1 MELAKIEKLLEQ
13 YLEAKTT
20 LEEEKI
26 LKDYFLKN
34 DVPPHLNEYKKLFN
48 YFIISSLDAS
58 DKTISLPK
66 NKSIINWLAI
76 AAMAVF
82 FVGIYSVYQNNI
94 NERKQAELAYME
106 TQRALELISFNLNKG
121 NNAIAKLQ
129 TFENTQNKIFK
140 IN

>member
-1 MELAKIEKLLEQ
+1 MELAKIEKLIEK

-34 DVPPHLNEYKKLFN
+34 DVPSHLEEYKVLFN
-48 YFIISSLDAS
+48 YFTNSSLDTS
-58 DKTISLPK
+58 NKTISLP
-66 NKSIINWLAI
+66 NNRSLINWLAI
-76 AAMAVF
+76 AAMAIF
-82 FVGIYSVYQNNI
+82 FVGIFSIYQNNL

-106 TQRALELISFNLNKG
+106 TQKALELISFNLNKG

-140 IN
+140 RN

>member
-1 MELAKIEKLLEQ
+1 MELAKIEKLLEN

-26 LKDYFLKN
+26 LKDYFSQK
-34 DVPPHLNEYKKLFN
+34 DVPPHLNEYKVLFN
-48 YFIISSLDAS
+48 YFSNSSLDTS
-58 DKTISLPK
+58 VKTISLPK
-66 NKSIINWLAI
+66 NRSIINWLAI

-82 FVGIYSVYQNNI
+82 FVSIFSIYQNNI
-94 NERKQAELAYME
+94 NEREQAELAYME

-121 NNAIAKLQ
+121 TNAIAKLQ